1 MVFIFLKAFLVLAFG
16 SSLGS
21 TDTFKYGDRDGNLFL
36 DVSISEAQSDRPEW
50 GLVEPWTSDYI
61 VALQENRYGD
71 AIWARY
77 QMFGDTS
84 NGTYLEYPQWTV
96 REAIEEDAI
105 GYRLHAR
112 DNWKYAMTIYAKSNR
127 NIQSDILDLMF
138 DVDRRSYYRLFRDQA
153 RLHKRFQQSE
163 HILPDCD
170 CKETARNAVDSV
182 VELK

>member
-77 QMFGDTS
+77 QIFG
-84 NGTYLEYPQWTV
+84 V

-112 DNWKYAMTIYAKSNR
+112 DNWKYAMTIYAKSSR

>member
-21 TDTFKYGDRDGNLFL
+21 TDTFTYGDRDGNLFL

-138 DVDRRSYYRLFRDQA
+138 DVDRRSYYRL
-153 RLHKRFQQSE
+153 
-163 HILPDCD
+163 
-170 CKETARNAVDSV
+170 CKFAKLLRISFDTSSAKKMYS
-182 VELK
+182 